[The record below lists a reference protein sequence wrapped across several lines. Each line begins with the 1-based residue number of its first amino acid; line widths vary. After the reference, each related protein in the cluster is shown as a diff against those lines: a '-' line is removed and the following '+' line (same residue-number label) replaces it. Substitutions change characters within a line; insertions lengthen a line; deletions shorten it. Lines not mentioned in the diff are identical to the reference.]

1 MSRLICSS
9 LALGKYLC
17 QILRNHSHYYNIRSN
32 SLTFNPDPLLLISP
46 FFSPGWAC
54 CISVMASLTFTRM
67 GQTDSCR
74 LRLSPR
80 GGIKKESCCRTGPSV
95 SSGVS
100 GVTGGAI
107 IKAGKAVEDK
117 VKIDA
122 RSAAAA
128 VISNCR

>member
-1 MSRLICSS
+1 MSRLISSS
-9 LALGKYLC
+9 LGLGKYLC

-32 SLTFNPDPLLLISP
+32 SLTFNPDPLLLIGP
-46 FFSPGWAC
+46 FFSLGWAC
-54 CISVMASLTFTRM
+54 CISVMASLTFTRT

-74 LRLSPR
+74 PRLSPR

-100 GVTGGAI
+100 GVTEGAI
-107 IKAGKAVEDK
+107 IKSGKAAVDE

-122 RSAAAA
+122 RPAVAA
-128 VISNCR
+128 VISNL